1 MGLAVKICGINSAA
15 AMTAAAA
22 AGADYVGLMFYPP
35 SPRYLAVAEAAALA
49 ALVPDGI
56 RRVGVFVDAPAN
68 VIEETLEDVAL
79 EVLQLHGSETPAVVA
94 AIRARFGLPVIK
106 AIKLAGPGDLAV
118 AQAFEDVADMILFD
132 AKAPPEMIEAL
143 PGGNALVFDWR
154 LLAGYRGRRPWL
166 LSGGLTAGN
175 LAEAVAVTGA
185 AIVDVSSGVETA
197 PGVKDPA
204 LIAAFIAA
212 ARALGRDAG
221 TDH

>member
-15 AMTAAAA
+15 AMTAAVA

-204 LIAAFIAA
+204 LIAAFVAA

>member
-1 MGLAVKICGINSAA
+1 MGLAVKICGINSTA
-15 AMTAAAA
+15 AMTAAVA

-79 EVLQLHGSETPAVVA
+79 EVLQLHGSESPAAVA

-106 AIKLAGPGDLAV
+106 AVKLAGAGDLA
-118 AQAFEDVADMILFD
+118 AAGTFEDVADMILFD
-132 AKAPPEMIEAL
+132 AKPPPEMTEAL

-154 LLAGYRGRRPWL
+154 LLAGYGGRLPWL

-197 PGVKDPA
+197 PGAKDPA
-204 LIAAFIAA
+204 LIKAFIAA
-212 ARALGRDAG
+212 ARALDRGAG
-221 TDH
+221 AGL

>member
-204 LIAAFIAA
+204 LIAAFVAA